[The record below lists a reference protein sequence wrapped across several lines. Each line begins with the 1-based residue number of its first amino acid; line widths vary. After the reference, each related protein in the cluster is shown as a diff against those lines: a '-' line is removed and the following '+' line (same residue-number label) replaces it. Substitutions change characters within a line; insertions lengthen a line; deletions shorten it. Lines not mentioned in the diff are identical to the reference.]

1 MGAAPYSP
9 TSSLPGTF
17 FINHRGEGK
26 VEGIGASALVYGGML
41 EETFLSKNNFL
52 FSFIPELSEDWSSVR
67 EPVIDGVPFYAKY
80 LGSSLVQKPSGEEA
94 TSEAIKTIIAMA
106 SFF

>member
-1 MGAAPYSP
+1 MV
-9 TSSLPGTF
+9 
-17 FINHRGEGK
+17 H
-26 VEGIGASALVYGGML
+26 GGML
-41 EETFLSKNNFL
+41 EETILSKNNFL

-106 SFF
+106 SFFFLKKNYEFPHLEYRKLLFFLSDLDAGP